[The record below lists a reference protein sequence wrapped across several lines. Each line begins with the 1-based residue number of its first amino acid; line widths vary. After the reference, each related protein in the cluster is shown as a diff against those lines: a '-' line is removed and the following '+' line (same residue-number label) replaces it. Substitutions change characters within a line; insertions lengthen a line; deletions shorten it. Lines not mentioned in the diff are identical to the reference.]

1 MLQVSVGYIFT
12 FLDYAVTANGN
23 LLVLSTF
30 HNNEMS
36 VKGVCA
42 NIGLGHETVRI
53 MNQDSIIASF
63 PSDMIMSNY
72 YSKQQVG
79 KENVYQCVCI
89 SEQIN
94 KDIFFI
100 RKGHR
105 MEDLYAFFMNQFTY
119 PLLPEWMEYFWDE
132 AVKRQFVKIL
142 EVEIIGETDLF
153 HNYEAVQCMMNDEDL
168 REILTEGLAA
178 KAIRITDQE
187 QEQLYFSDMD
197 DYFKRYGHTLV
208 DNLEKLLKPLSPMK
222 EKVEELAFISK
233 RPFPQQAAI
242 INGAVECLNHKKYA
256 FLIEGMG
263 SGKTLQAMGIVEA
276 YFNRSYMKQHP
287 DVSIQDIYADGRM
300 VKYRSIIMCPPHLVQ
315 KWADSIHDEVPYA
328 RVEILENLSQ
338 LIKLRKKG
346 KERTGKE
353 YYIIS
358 KDAGK
363 LSYSYVPVP
372 KQMKMKEVK
381 VPVCAK
387 CGCEYPVGQKAV
399 CRCGCGRRI
408 LEEKVTEYGLVCPE
422 CGELLLPAD
431 GKSAYDENLGMYRVL
446 QPEDFAQQ
454 SSENRICRCCG
465 AALWAPACKP
475 IDDRILF
482 RRPKPKPKK
491 WKKISHFSN
500 RAMKGRKSVWVM
512 ASREK
517 EYKKLHGVTDEEI
530 EEMDYYGPR
539 RFGMTRYIKKYL
551 KGYFDIAVFDEVQ
564 DYKAGGSAQGCA
576 MHDLIKAAKKSLALT
591 GTIAAGYASDLFYT
605 LYRLDPA
612 RMKGKGYTFGS
623 TGERKFV
630 EKYGTVETVYEYCE
644 NTAYNKMSRGRVLT
658 PTRCLPGISVLIFTD
673 FLLDTALFLDLS
685 DLSRFLPKLYE
696 EVVIVPLEDKI
707 YASYQDVRQRLKT
720 YMHEERTKILLGSF
734 LQFSLSYTDMPYNRQ
749 PILSPEDGEVV
760 VEPDEHADLVKDGG
774 LLNKERELVKIVK
787 KERDER
793 RNCFVYCEY
802 TGDGVGSISYRLKEI
817 LEERCGL
824 RSQEVVV
831 LESSHPAAVKR
842 EGWMHQKAAEGAKI
856 FITNAKCVST
866 GLDFAFQ
873 YHGKSYNYPT
883 IIFYQTG
890 YDMIKIWQGS
900 HRHYRLNQTEE
911 CRTYFLVSERTIQV
925 DAVKLVATKE
935 VATSAIQGQF
945 SSEGLY
951 MMARGVDPRV
961 VLAQS
966 VADKSER
973 KEHGLR
979 RMMDVINQR
988 NNQDKGE
995 ISYEKMLIFS
1005 ELTGLEKVPILED
1018 PLSEFEWLTGGDVL
1032 DLLELTLMTPE
1043 EENWPEDLIEAEDTE
1058 KDKEQ
1063 MIDKTAREEELL
1075 AEELL
1080 VNPEEE
1086 PESELVSLL
1095 DLIF

>member
-1 MLQVSVGYIFT
+1 MFQVSVEYIFT
-12 FLDYAVTANGN
+12 FLDYAVIANGN

-30 HNNEMS
+30 HNNEMT

-42 NIGLGHETVRI
+42 NIGLGNETVRL
-53 MNQDSIIASF
+53 MDQGSIIASF
-63 PSDMIMSNY
+63 PSDIEMSNY
-72 YSKQQVG
+72 YSKQQAG

-89 SEQIN
+89 SERIN

-100 RKGHR
+100 RKEHR

-119 PLLPEWMEYFWDE
+119 PLLQEWMEYFWGE
-132 AVKRQFVKIL
+132 AVERQFVNILKI
-142 EVEIIGETDLF
+142 EIIGETDLF
-153 HNYEAVQCMMNDEDL
+153 HNYEAVQCLMSDGDVQ
-168 REILTEGLAA
+168 EILTEGLAA
-178 KAIRITDQE
+178 KRIRITEQE
-187 QEQLYFSDMD
+187 QEELYFSDMD

-242 INGAVECLNHKKYA
+242 INGAVECLNHKNYA

-276 YFNRSYMKQHP
+276 YFNRNYLKQHP
-287 DVSIQDIYADGRM
+287 DVAIQDIYADGRL

-315 KWADSIHDEVPYA
+315 KWADSIREEIPYA

-372 KQMKMKEVK
+372 KQMKMKGVK
-381 VPVCAK
+381 VPVCAR
-387 CGCEYPVGQKAV
+387 CGCEYPVGQKKI
-399 CRCGCGRRI
+399 CRCGCGQRI

-431 GKSAYDENLGMYRVL
+431 GKSAYDEDLGMYRVL

-454 SSENRICRCCG
+454 SPENRICRCCG

-482 RRPKPKPKK
+482 RRPKQKQKK

-512 ASREK
+512 ASREE
-517 EYKKLHGVTDEEI
+517 EYKKIHGITDKEV

-696 EVVIVPLEDKI
+696 EVVVVPLEDRI
-707 YASYQDVRQRLKT
+707 YESYLSVRQELKT
-720 YMHEERTKILLGSF
+720 YMREERTKILLGSF

-749 PILSPEDGEVV
+749 PILSPEDGNIVI
-760 VEPDEHADLVKDGG
+760 EPDDHSDLDEH
-774 LLNKERELVKIVK
+774 
-787 KERDER
+787 

-802 TGDGVGSISYRLKEI
+802 TGDGAGSISYRLKEI
-817 LEERCGL
+817 LEDCCGL
-824 RSQEVVV
+824 RSQEVIV

-873 YHGKSYNYPT
+873 YHGKLYNYPT

-911 CRTYFLVSERTIQV
+911 CRTYFLVSERTIQI
-925 DAVKLVATKE
+925 DAVELVATKE

-951 MMARGVDPRV
+951 TMARGVDPRV

-979 RMMDVINQR
+979 KMMDVINQR

-995 ISYEKMLIFS
+995 IAYEKMRIFS

-1032 DLLELTLMTPE
+1032 DLLELTLMAPE
-1043 EENWPEDLIEAEDTE
+1043 EENEPENLIETDGTEEDQ
-1058 KDKEQ
+1058 DP
-1063 MIDKTAREEELL
+1063 MIDESVGDEMPLAGELL
-1075 AEELL
+1075 ENL
-1080 VNPEEE
+1080 EEE